1 MIIIILDL
9 ESITYLETV
18 EFGMSHKEVLKKY
31 WGANAFSSE
40 VEDDE
45 ENEENSNTIRY
56 DVFNNDIDSDFQ
68 LGTITEILDTD
79 NLTLL
84 ALKVYREVM

>member
-1 MIIIILDL
+1 MILDL

-31 WGANAFSSE
+31 WGENAFSSE
-40 VEDDE
+40 IEEDE
-45 ENEENSNTIRY
+45 EDSHTIIY
-56 DVFNNDIDSDFQ
+56 AVYNDDIDDYFQ
-68 LGTITEILDTD
+68 LGTITEILDSD